1 MFEGTAASPSAMRRL
16 PAQMIVGELDTAT
29 DGLASAGQRP
39 APATGTNR
47 TEYVRAL
54 YEYRREAG
62 VGAQLDTVPGVA
74 HDQLGVLPAVMSF
87 FRVPHCQGIWR
98 YERR

>member
-1 MFEGTAASPSAMRRL
+1 MRRL

-54 YEYRREAG
+54 YEYRCEAG